1 MTKNDIR
8 RWLQWSTD
16 PTDAGLRGSA
26 ACVLGP
32 FASVLPEAFETLLR
46 LSKDEHWCVRLQT
59 VAAIYDLAR
68 STIPSVNRT
77 IARERLEALTKD
89 DHEYV
94 HLCAASYLQKY
105 HRVQSLQ
112 GL

>member
-77 IARERLEALTKD
+77 IAREHRGVRTRDRPSSEPPT
-89 DHEYV
+89 
-94 HLCAASYLQKY
+94 AASYLQKY